1 MVEGFEDEE
10 YIEYLMTKNDNKAQ
24 DDNGGLTLIDV
35 VNHISSHTQR
45 IDKRMD
51 QLEEKIDRNAQ
62 KIDANTVAIKEVEKN
77 LTKRIDALEEDLTAT
92 MEDSFMIKRHVGIP
106 VATE

>member
-1 MVEGFEDEE
+1 M
-10 YIEYLMTKNDNKAQ
+10 KKK
-24 DDNGGLTLIDV
+24 DDTVQASNGGLTLVDV

-51 QLEEKIDRNAQ
+51 QLEKKIDQ
-62 KIDANTVAIKEVEKN
+62 NTEAIGELKVA